1 MKRLMLLFSIQI
13 ISIGAM
19 MAQYIPSILNLRLYD
34 NAPFTCTI
42 DGQNYNQANSTL
54 RIENLN
60 PGNHILN
67 AYVLQWMYG
76 GGYTQR
82 LVYSGT
88 IYVQATAELYAT
100 ITGSN
105 LNVDRIIALQA
116 PANSGSWNNNN
127 YPYNPS
133 NNNYYGGNY
142 YGGGYHHG
150 NNPGHCGTPP
160 PPPPPVCNVP
170 RAMSDA
176 DFNMLLVNL
185 RNASF
190 ESTMLSIAKT
200 VLRSNYFTTQQVKSI
215 LHEFSFE
222 STKLDF
228 AKEAF
233 DKTIDKNN
241 YYTVNEEFS
250 FSSSTIALNNYIASR

>member
-1 MKRLMLLFSIQI
+1 MKRLMLLISIQI
-13 ISIGAM
+13 FSLGAM
-19 MAQYIPSILNLRLYD
+19 MAQYVPSILNLRLYD
-34 NAPFTCTI
+34 NSQFTCTI
-42 DGQNYNQANSTL
+42 DGVNYNQSNTTL
-54 RIENLN
+54 RVANLS
-60 PGNHILN
+60 PGNHVVN

-82 LVYSGT
+82 LVYSG
-88 IYVQATAELYAT
+88 ILYIQASAELYAT
-100 ITGSN
+100 ITGSS
-105 LNVDRIIALQA
+105 LNVDRIVALQV

-127 YPYNPS
+127 YPYYPS

-142 YGGGYHHG
+142 YGGGHHNG
-150 NNPGHCGTPP
+150 NYSGHCGNPP
-160 PPPPPVCNVP
+160 YSAPVCNIP
-170 RAMSDA
+170 RAMTDA
-176 DFNMLLVNL
+176 DFNMLVINL

-200 VLRSNYFTTQQVKSI
+200 VLRTNYFTTQQVKSI

-228 AKEAF
+228 AKEAY

-250 FSSSTIALNNYIASR
+250 FSSTTIALNNYIASR